1 MTLFISLLKY
11 DKNRIA
17 ENHKNWRKQPNNES
31 EIQKERK
38 ASADV
43 GSRTDTHMQTWMNMA
58 HWDLKYVWYVYYAST
73 NTGAESGRKEG
84 DWRKE
89 GKTRERQGQYCLFLK
104 KQVLLTQETECEV
117 YCSNLSCNKYPL

>member
-11 DKNRIA
+11 DKNRR
-17 ENHKNWRKQPNNES
+17 EQPNNES

-43 GSRTDTHMQTWMNMA
+43 GSRPDTHMQTWMNMA

-84 DWRKE
+84 EWRKE
-89 GKTRERQGQYCLFLK
+89 GKKRETGTVLFLSQK
-104 KQVLLTQETECEV
+104 TGAADIGDGVWGVLLE
-117 YCSNLSCNKYPL
+117 PLVQ